1 MSGFVPLA
9 APSKMQSEEK
19 WFAEDYFQQSTM
31 RNGMRMVVF
40 LCVSSEAEAIL
51 RRGWAST
58 VFVKILVCVWLLLA
72 GFTKLRVK
80 QWSFQLI
87 EVSLVLCCPVL
98 AALDEVEQGQLQ
110 LPSAHSYHSYLWLT
124 IIGALPIRFRLAMI
138 AAALLVIGNVAVKLV
153 YAPQDVIGFASV
165 FPLAVATCGLLYCKR
180 TFEMESRIAYH
191 SGVITKSQGN
201 EVSRRRFHTALA
213 ELRRLAP
220 HHATAKGMINLYD
233 ELQLRLQ
240 IEDATAKFR
249 FDEAGRLE
257 VSDMEKSYL
266 ELFGEEEDFLQLAA
280 TEAESRR
287 LELVIA
293 NFKLQDEGS
302 TIKILASLM
311 SITGSVLECNVCLIK
326 FDDSFGRLAIVV
338 ISSQDEIPGRPDD
351 RPLEVDEVGQI
362 ATAHVPSDNEDE
374 DEQDDFV
381 LEFDLPGAMNAISE
395 LQQQEEPSARGQVSV
410 SGVSDSKSMKSVK
423 SATSVKSMAMISAGG
438 KNGEV
443 QLKLEVNPFSAKIRV
458 EKRSICYYLED
469 DVRQSVRER
478 GFEIPGHHVKVGD
491 FIDAGS
497 YGQVYRGTY
506 RNCPVAIKVLSG
518 PGIKPGGAGER
529 QERRMDLI
537 RREVSSLMM
546 LRHPHILLACGFTTK
561 EHNKK
566 STPSIAL
573 ISELCRGGSV
583 STRIHS
589 SRDMK
594 VPAAVLISIQ
604 VSYAMTY
611 LHGIGLQHRDIKT
624 QNVLLVAHSLT
635 EPHAKLGDFGLIRD
649 VLKRTQGTPDVGTRG
664 YCAPEIFAGEDY
676 SYKADVYSFGLF
688 LFEILSQRYP
698 YDVDDMRAIHC
709 ERNNIPYDS
718 TYELTHLAKF
728 DAIEWAA
735 TQGRIPDFSAFEL
748 LAAKQA
754 TKHVQQACKGLVT
767 ECLAKRSGDRPDAEA
782 ISNRLEAVIIP
793 K

>member
-1 MSGFVPLA
+1 
-9 APSKMQSEEK
+9 
-19 WFAEDYFQQSTM
+19 M
-31 RNGMRMVVF
+31 RNGLRLVVS
-40 LCVSSEAEAIL
+40 LCVSAEAEAIM
-51 RRGWAST
+51 RRGWTAM
-58 VFVKILVCVWLLLA
+58 VFMKIIACVWLLLA
-72 GFTKLRVK
+72 GIARLRAK
-80 QWSFQLI
+80 HWSFQLI
-87 EVSLVLCCPVL
+87 QLTLVLSCPIL
-98 AALDEVEQGQLQ
+98 AAIDEVDQQA
-110 LPSAHSYHSYLWLT
+110 SVDRDARAHSYHNYIWLLV
-124 IIGALPIRFRLAMI
+124 IGLLPIRFRLASC
-138 AAALLVIGNVAVKLV
+138 AALLLIIGNVAVKFY
-153 YAPQDVIGFASV
+153 YAPQDVVGFASL
-165 FPLAVATCGLLYCKR
+165 FPLAVASCGLLICKR
-180 TFEMESRIAYH
+180 SFEMESRIAYH
-191 SGVITKSQGN
+191 AKVIANFKGS
-201 EVSRRRFHTALA
+201 EVSQRCLQASLA

-220 HHATAKGMINLYD
+220 HHTTAKRMINLFD
-233 ELQLRLQ
+233 ELQLRLL

-249 FDEAGRLE
+249 FVDTGSLE
-257 VSDMEKSYL
+257 VTEMEKSYL
-266 ELFGEEEDFLQLAA
+266 EHFGEEEDFLQLAA

-287 LELVIA
+287 LEDLIA
-293 NFKLQDEGS
+293 SFKLQKEGS
-302 TIKILASLM
+302 TVKILASLK
-311 SITGSVLECNVCLIK
+311 SIHGSILECNIGLIK
-326 FDDSFGRLAIVV
+326 FDDNAGRLAIVA
-338 ISSQDEIPGRPDD
+338 IASHDPPPGSQED
-351 RPLEVDEVGQI
+351 RPLEVEEVGHI
-362 ATAHVPSDNEDE
+362 ATADVASDHEDE
-374 DEQDDFV
+374 SADEFV
-381 LEFDLPGAMNAISE
+381 LEFDLPGAMNAITE
-395 LQQQEEPSARGQVSV
+395 HQQQAELHPPSGRATGLT
-410 SGVSDSKSMKSVK
+410 SGLTHDTKSLKSVK
-423 SATSVKSMAMISAGG
+423 SATSVKSTAMISAGG

-443 QLKLEVNPFSAKIRV
+443 QLRLEVNPFSAKIFV
-458 EKRSICYYLED
+458 EKRSVCYYLED
-469 DVRQSVRER
+469 EIQQSVKER

-518 PGIKPGGAGER
+518 PGFKPSGTGER
-529 QERRMDLI
+529 FERRMDLI

-583 STRIHS
+583 SARIHN

-611 LHGIGLQHRDIKT
+611 LHGVGLQHRDIKA
-624 QNVLLVAHSLT
+624 QNVLLVAHSLA

-698 YDVDDMRAIHC
+698 YDAEDMRRIHC
-709 ERNNIPYDS
+709 ERNSLPYDS
-718 TYELTHLAKF
+718 TFELTHLDKF

-735 TQGRIPDFSAFEL
+735 TQGRIPDFTAFDQ
-748 LAAKQA
+748 LAARQA
-754 TKHVQQACKGLVT
+754 TKHVQDACKGLVT
-767 ECLAKRSGDRPDAEA
+767 ACLSKRSADRPDAEE
-782 ISNRLEAVIIP
+782 ISNRLEGVIIP